1 MNIFQ
6 HINRD
11 VYAVIIGALILAG
24 IITWLLVTV
33 YPIR

>member
-6 HINRD
+6 RIHRD
-11 VYAVIIGALILAG
+11 VYSVIIGALILAG

-33 YPIR
+33 NPIR